1 MIIYLGPAFPRA
13 TIDLP
18 ESQTKRA
25 TSSLLFG
32 LSPGGVYLAAAV
44 AGGTGELLPHH
55 FTLTTGKPVAVYFL
69 WHFP

>member
-1 MIIYLGPAFPRA
+1 MIIYLGPAFPRV

-18 ESQTKRA
+18 ESQAKRA

-44 AGGTGELLPHH
+44 AGSTGELLPHL